1 MDNNNNEIKTI
12 IIIIIG
18 RRRRRRRNTL
28 FILRN
33 IDQLSLKK
41 KTAGINLRAV
51 IKLFKIKKVVRSKK
65 AKRLIYTIKLNV
77 HGRID
82 HSNNA

>member
-1 MDNNNNEIKTI
+1 MDNNNYKII

-18 RRRRRRRNTL
+18 RRRRRRKKNTV

-33 IDQLSLKK
+33 IDQLSYKK
-41 KTAGINLRAV
+41 KTAGVNLCAV
-51 IKLFKIKKVVRSKK
+51 IKFFKIKKVVRTKK

-77 HGRID
+77 HDRID

>member
-1 MDNNNNEIKTI
+1 MDNNNYK

-18 RRRRRRRNTL
+18 RRRRRRRRRRKNTV

-33 IDQLSLKK
+33 IDQLSYKK
-41 KTAGINLRAV
+41 KTAGVNLCAV
-51 IKLFKIKKVVRSKK
+51 IKFFKIKKVVRSKK

-77 HGRID
+77 HDRID